1 VFSEPI
7 LKAAQLLMERCVER
21 NVRLVFAESCTGGLI
36 SAAVTA
42 LPGSSRV
49 VDRGFV
55 VYSYESKEQQL
66 GIPRSLTEQH
76 GAVSEPI
83 AIAMVEAALKR
94 AAGCAHLG
102 IAVTGVAGP
111 GGTPERPPG
120 LVHIAV
126 HWLGHGDVVHRKCEF
141 PPSNRDG
148 VRAATVLAALELA
161 FECLVRE

>member
-1 VFSEPI
+1 MFSEPI
-7 LKAAQLLMERCVER
+7 LEGRPIVDGALRLR

-36 SAAVTA
+36 AAAMTA

-55 VYSYESKEQQL
+55 VYSYESKEQEL
-66 GIPRSLTEQH
+66 GIPRGLIEQH

-83 AIAMVEAALKR
+83 AVAMVEAALKR
-94 AAGCAHLG
+94 AAGCAQLG

-126 HWLGHGDVVHRKCEF
+126 HWLGHGDVVHRKYEF

-148 VRAATVLAALELA
+148 VRTATVLAALELA
-161 FECLVRE
+161 LECLDR

>member
-1 VFSEPI
+1 MFSEPI

-36 SAAVTA
+36 AAAMTA

-55 VYSYESKEQQL
+55 VYSYESKEQEL
-66 GIPRSLTEQH
+66 GIPRSLSEQH
-76 GAVSEPI
+76 GAVSEP
-83 AIAMVEAALKR
+83 IAMVEAALKR
-94 AAGCAHLG
+94 AAGCAQLG

-111 GGTPERPPG
+111 DGTPERPPG

-126 HWLGHGDVVHRKCEF
+126 HWLGHGSVVHRKYEF

-161 FECLVRE
+161 LECLDR